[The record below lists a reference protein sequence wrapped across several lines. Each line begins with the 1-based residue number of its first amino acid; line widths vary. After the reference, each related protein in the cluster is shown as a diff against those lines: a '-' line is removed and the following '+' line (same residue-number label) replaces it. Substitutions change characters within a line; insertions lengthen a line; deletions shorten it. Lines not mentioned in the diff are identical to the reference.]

1 MNIKADEHVGFGPQ
15 MKELTRCERGT
26 YAGTG
31 REFRSQ
37 IRAEL
42 EVLAYLDEKLAK
54 DDDAYLESLLR
65 IAAMARYHAA
75 TCGLAYANGIS
86 GDDCF

>member
-1 MNIKADEHVGFGPQ
+1 MIIKADERVGFGPQ
-15 MKELTRCERGT
+15 MKELTRCERDT

-31 REFRSQ
+31 REFREQ
-37 IRAEL
+37 VRAEL
-42 EVLAYLDEKLAK
+42 EVLAYLDEKIEK

-75 TCGLAYANGIS
+75 TCGLVYADGVTS
-86 GDDCF
+86 DCF